1 MVETKRIKVM
11 LVDDHAIVRQGLRT
25 YLELVEDFEIVGE
38 ASNGIIAVERAASLQ
53 PDVILMDLVMPD
65 MDGISATRQLKEN
78 GSKARIIVL
87 TSFAEDSKVIPAIQ
101 AGATSFLLKDVAP
114 GDLCDAV
121 RAAYNGEARLHPS
134 VARKL
139 MDQVMPQPVSHSHE
153 RKVTITVREMEV
165 LRLIAAGMSNKQI
178 ASNLVISEKTVKT
191 HVSALLSKLDLTD
204 RTQLAIYAV
213 KQGYNNTD

>member
-1 MVETKRIKVM
+1 MAETKRIKVM

-25 YLELVEDFEIVGE
+25 YLELVDDFEIVGE
-38 ASNGIIAVERAASLQ
+38 ASNGIIAVERAAALQ

-65 MDGISATRQLKEN
+65 MDGISATKLLKEN

-101 AGATSFLLKDVAP
+101 AGATSFLLKDVTP

-121 RAAYNGEARLHPS
+121 RAAYNGETRLHPS

-139 MDQVMPQPVSHSHE
+139 MDQVIPQPASHTHE

-178 ASNLVISEKTVKT
+178 ASKLVISEKTVKT
-191 HVSALLSKLDLTD
+191 HVSALLSKLDLAD

>member
-1 MVETKRIKVM
+1 MAELKKIKVM
-11 LVDDHAIVRQGLRT
+11 VVDDHAIVRQGLRT
-25 YLELVEDFEIVGE
+25 YLELVDDFEIVGE
-38 ASNGIIAVERAASLQ
+38 APNGMIAVERAAALQ

-101 AGATSFLLKDVAP
+101 AGATSFLLKDVTP
-114 GDLCDAV
+114 GDLCEAV
-121 RAAYNGEARLHPS
+121 RAAYNGETRLHPS

-139 MDQVMPQPVSHSHE
+139 MDQVMPQPASRTHE

-165 LRLIAAGMSNKQI
+165 LRLIAVGMSNKQI
-178 ASNLVISEKTVKT
+178 ASKLVISEKTVKT
-191 HVSALLSKLDLTD
+191 HVSALLSKLDLAD
-204 RTQLAIYAV
+204 RTQLAIYAM
-213 KQGYNNTD
+213 KQGFNNTD

>member
-1 MVETKRIKVM
+1 MAETKRIKIM

-25 YLELVEDFEIVGE
+25 YLELVEDFEIAGE
-38 ASNGIIAVERAASLQ
+38 ASNGTIAVERAASLQ

-65 MDGISATRQLKEN
+65 MDGISATKLLKEN

-87 TSFAEDSKVIPAIQ
+87 TSFAEDSKLIPAIQ
-101 AGATSFLLKDVAP
+101 AGATSFLLKDVTP

-121 RAAYNGEARLHPS
+121 RAAYNGETRLHPS

-139 MDQVMPQPVSHSHE
+139 MDQVMPQPASRTHE
-153 RKVTITVREMEV
+153 RKMTITVREMEV
-165 LRLIAAGMSNKQI
+165 LRLISAGMSNKQI
-178 ASNLVISEKTVKT
+178 ASKLVISEKTVKT
-191 HVSALLSKLDLTD
+191 HVSALLSKLDLAD

>member
-1 MVETKRIKVM
+1 MAELKKIKVM
-11 LVDDHAIVRQGLRT
+11 VVDDHAIVRQGLRT
-25 YLELVEDFEIVGE
+25 YLELVDDFEIVGE
-38 ASNGIIAVERAASLQ
+38 APNGMIAVERAAALQ

-101 AGATSFLLKDVAP
+101 AGATSFLLKDVTP
-114 GDLCDAV
+114 GDLCEAV
-121 RAAYNGEARLHPS
+121 RAAYNGETRLHPS

-139 MDQVMPQPVSHSHE
+139 MDQVMPQPASRTHE

-165 LRLIAAGMSNKQI
+165 LRLIAAGMTNKQI
-178 ASNLVISEKTVKT
+178 ASKLVISEKTVKT
-191 HVSALLSKLDLTD
+191 HVSALLSKLDLAD
-204 RTQLAIYAV
+204 RTQLAIYAM
-213 KQGYNNTD
+213 KQGFNNTD

>member
-1 MVETKRIKVM
+1 MTDTKKIKVM

-38 ASNGIIAVERAASLQ
+38 APNGMIAVERAAALQ

-65 MDGISATRQLKEN
+65 MDGISATRQLKDN
-78 GSKARIIVL
+78 GSKARVIVL

-101 AGATSFLLKDVAP
+101 AGATSFLLKDVTP
-114 GDLCDAV
+114 GDLCEAV
-121 RAAYNGEARLHPS
+121 RAAYKGEARLHPS
-134 VARKL
+134 VTRKL
-139 MDQVMPQPVSHSHE
+139 MDEVIPQPLSGTLN
-153 RKVTITVREMEV
+153 RKATITAREMEV

-178 ASNLVISEKTVKT
+178 ASRLVISEKTVKT
-191 HVSALLSKLDLTD
+191 HVSALLSKLDLAD

-213 KQGYNNTD
+213 KQGYSNTD

>member
-25 YLELVEDFEIVGE
+25 YLELVDDFEIIGE
-38 ASNGIIAVERAASLQ
+38 ASNGIIAVERAAALQ

-65 MDGISATRQLKEN
+65 MDGISATKLLKEK

-101 AGATSFLLKDVAP
+101 AGATSFLLKDVTP

-191 HVSALLSKLDLTD
+191 HVSALLSKLDLAD

>member
-1 MVETKRIKVM
+1 MAETKKIKVM

-25 YLELVEDFEIVGE
+25 YLELVDDFEIVGE
-38 ASNGIIAVERAASLQ
+38 APNGMIAVERAAALQ

-65 MDGISATRQLKEN
+65 MDGISATRKLKEN

-101 AGATSFLLKDVAP
+101 AGATSFLLKDVLP
-114 GDLCDAV
+114 GDLSEAV

-139 MDQVMPQPVSHSHE
+139 MDQVMPQPVSRTHE

-178 ASNLVISEKTVKT
+178 ASRLVISEKTVKT
-191 HVSALLSKLDLTD
+191 HVSALLSKLNLAD

-213 KQGYNNTD
+213 KQGYSNTD